1 MYCELT
7 PRQRYLYKALR
18 ANSSVAELLRQ
29 AANFATDAAATAS
42 LMNLVMQFRKVR
54 QYVHHCLIPRSPLL
68 RFATIL
74 SSLSERMYR
83 HRSLSLLLGVA
94 TTSFERGTLSRCRI
108 RPEIR
113 SHTRSREYSISMEA
127 FLTFPLLNPTTAGN
141 GDG

>member
-54 QYVHHCLIPRSPLL
+54 RFAPHYLIRRSPLP
-68 RFATIL
+68 RFAIIL
-74 SSLSERMYR
+74 SSLSGRTSK
-83 HRSLSLLLGVA
+83 HRSRSLPLGVA
-94 TTSFERGTLSRCRI
+94 TTSFEREILSKCRT

-113 SHTRSREYSISMEA
+113 SPTRSRDFSILMEA
-127 FLTFPLLNPTTAGN
+127 FLTFPHLNPTTAARGA
-141 GDG
+141 G